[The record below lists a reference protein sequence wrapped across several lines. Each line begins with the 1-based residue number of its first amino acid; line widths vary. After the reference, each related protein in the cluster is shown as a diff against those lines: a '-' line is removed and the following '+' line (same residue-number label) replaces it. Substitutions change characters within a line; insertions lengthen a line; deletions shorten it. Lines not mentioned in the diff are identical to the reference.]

1 MTYKLTNYGV
11 LRVPD
16 GANIPPDSKNRD
28 WVEYQKWISDG
39 NTPLPKDPDPL
50 PTQDE
55 IDATTAKQYG
65 KLAALKGMTP
75 AQVQAWVDAN
85 ISTLAD
91 VKDALKTLAIAA
103 SILARRI

>member
-1 MTYKLTNYGV
+1 MAYKLISVGV
-11 LRVPD
+11 MRIED
-16 GANIPPDSKNRD
+16 GAFIPPDNANTD
-28 WVEYQKWISDG
+28 WRAYQKWIADG
-39 NTPLPKDPDPL
+39 NTPLPQDPPPP

-55 IDATTAKQYG
+55 IDATAAKTYG

-85 ISTLAD
+85 VSTLAD

>member
-1 MTYKLTNYGV
+1 MAYKLISIGV
-11 LRVPD
+11 MRIVD
-16 GANIPPDSKNRD
+16 GAFIPPDNKNLDWRD
-28 WVEYQKWISDG
+28 YQKWIADG

-55 IDATTAKQYG
+55 IDATAAKQYG
-65 KLAALKGMTP
+65 KLTTLKGMTP
-75 AQVQAWVDAN
+75 SQVQAWVDAN

>member
-1 MTYKLTNYGV
+1 MPYKIGKFGV
-11 LRVPD
+11 VRIIDSAL
-16 GANIPPDSKNRD
+16 IPPDIKNSD
-28 WVEYQKWISDG
+28 WVDYLKWVSDG
-39 NTPLPKDPDPL
+39 NIPLPKDPDPL

-55 IDATTAKQYG
+55 IDATAAKQYG

>member
-1 MTYKLTNYGV
+1 MTYKLTNNGV
-11 LRVPD
+11 LRVND
-16 GANIPPDSKNRD
+16 GSNIPSDLKNKD
-28 WVEYQKWISDG
+28 WVEYQKWLSDG
-39 NTPLPKDPDPL
+39 NTPLPKDPAPP

-55 IDATTAKQYG
+55 LDATAAKTYG

-85 ISTLAD
+85 VSTLAD

>member
-1 MTYKLTNYGV
+1 MTYKLTDAGV
-11 LRVPD
+11 MRTVD
-16 GANIPPDSKNRD
+16 GAFIPPDTKNAD
-28 WVEYQKWISDG
+28 WREYQKWVADG
-39 NTPLPKDPDPL
+39 NVPLPKDPAPL

-55 IDATTAKQYG
+55 IDATAAKTYG

-85 ISTLAD
+85 VTTLAD

>member
-1 MTYKLTNYGV
+1 MNYKLAKIGV
-11 LRVPD
+11 IRIQD
-16 GANIPPDSKNRD
+16 GAFIPPDSSNTD
-28 WVEYQKWISDG
+28 WAIYQKWIYDG
-39 NTPLPKDPDPL
+39 NIPLPKDPDPL

-55 IDATTAKQYG
+55 IDATAAKQYG
-65 KLAALKGMTP
+65 KLVALKGMTP

>member
-1 MTYKLTNYGV
+1 MSYKLISVGV
-11 LRVPD
+11 LRIAD
-16 GANIPPDSKNRD
+16 GAFIPPDNKNSD
-28 WVEYQKWISDG
+28 WQVYQKWLSDG

-55 IDATTAKQYG
+55 IDATAAKSYG

-85 ISTLAD
+85 VSTLAD

>member
-1 MTYKLTNYGV
+1 MSYKLVTIGV
-11 LRVPD
+11 MRIAD
-16 GANIPPDSKNRD
+16 GAFIHPDNRNSD
-28 WVEYQKWISDG
+28 WRIYQKWVADG

-65 KLAALKGMTP
+65 KLVALKGMTP

-91 VKDALKTLAIAA
+91 VKNALKTLAIAA

>member
-1 MTYKLTNYGV
+1 MYKLPEGKGI
-11 LRVPD
+11 LRTQD
-16 GANIPPDSKNRD
+16 GAYIPDDPKNRD
-28 WVEYQKWISDG
+28 WVDYQKWLSDG
-39 NTPLPKDPDPL
+39 NTPLPKDPAPL

-55 IDATTAKQYG
+55 IDATAAKTYG

-85 ISTLAD
+85 ILTLAD
-91 VKDALKTLAIAA
+91 VKDALKTLAVAA

>member
-1 MTYKLTNYGV
+1 M
-11 LRVPD
+11 RIED
-16 GANIPPDSKNRD
+16 GALS
-28 WVEYQKWISDG
+28 
-39 NTPLPKDPDPL
+39 LPIMQTRIGGPTRNGLRTGTHRLKDPPPP

-55 IDATTAKQYG
+55 IDATAAKTYG

-75 AQVQAWVDAN
+75 AQVQALVDAN
-85 ISTLAD
+85 VSTLAD